1 MSFRDPAR
9 HTPSTGGVVFNRK
22 EPRNAAGEIKPILNR
37 RLEPRDGV
45 QNHIF
50 SDGKDFTS
58 IDGRHKFKYRIPDD
72 SVVNKT
78 GDCQL
83 GLCFG
88 WRLTAAQWIWV
99 LNLIC
104 FVVHLSM
111 VFLTAYFAFWSKDLD
126 QYNGENPYAVT
137 IYRVSAR
144 WNNHTTEGYTMTIE
158 PNGMPI
164 DLAWG
169 TLSFFLISA
178 VFHLFAVIF
187 GLFEHTWFW
196 YWRQLDDAFSYWR
209 WIEYSFSCSL
219 MGMLLAVTLGI
230 REQNS
235 LACLFMLLWTTQ
247 WLGFL
252 NELYS
257 RPVIIADTTNYKTPV
272 GRLGFIEKPDY
283 VKNPNALHKLS
294 QDLWEGDRPI
304 RDQDGKLIA
313 TGSFDFLHA
322 QRFSNFLRRQV
333 PYVLGWFPFMT
344 YVVIVV
350 YHLEYQKWRLHEETN
365 GDLTIPDWVNSLL
378 YGTLLLF
385 SSFAVVM
392 PIYQWLPPT
401 FYWGTELCYA
411 ALSLAAKLWL
421 GIVLLTN
428 VIMQE
433 ARAEDLLGAGAL
445 STAR

>member
-1 MSFRDPAR
+1 
-9 HTPSTGGVVFNRK
+9 
-22 EPRNAAGEIKPILNR
+22 
-37 RLEPRDGV
+37 
-45 QNHIF
+45 
-50 SDGKDFTS
+50 
-58 IDGRHKFKYRIPDD
+58 
-72 SVVNKT
+72 
-78 GDCQL
+78 
-83 GLCFG
+83 
-88 WRLTAAQWIWV
+88 
-99 LNLIC
+99 
-104 FVVHLSM
+104 
-111 VFLTAYFAFWSKDLD
+111 
-126 QYNGENPYAVT
+126 
-137 IYRVSAR
+137 
-144 WNNHTTEGYTMTIE
+144 
-158 PNGMPI
+158 
-164 DLAWG
+164 
-169 TLSFFLISA
+169 
-178 VFHLFAVIF
+178 
-187 GLFEHTWFW
+187 
-196 YWRQLDDAFSYWR
+196 
-209 WIEYSFSCSL
+209 
-219 MGMLLAVTLGI
+219 
-230 REQNS
+230 
-235 LACLFMLLWTTQ
+235 MLLWTTQ

-257 RPVIIADTTNYKTPV
+257 RPVIIADTTNYSTPV

-283 VKNPNALHKLS
+283 TKNPNALHKLS

-304 RDQDGKLIA
+304 RDQDGKLLA

-333 PYVLGWFPFMT
+333 PYVLGCFPFAT

-411 ALSLAAKLWL
+411 TLSLAAKLWL

-445 STAR
+445 STARYKSTD

>member
-1 MSFRDPAR
+1 MSFRDPVQQA
-9 HTPSTGGVVFNRK
+9 PTGGIVFNRK
-22 EPRNAAGEIKPILNR
+22 EPRNAAGEVQPILNR
-37 RLEPRDGV
+37 RLEVRDGV
-45 QNHIF
+45 KNSIF
-50 SDGKDFTS
+50 NDGKDFTS
-58 IDGRHKFKYRIPDD
+58 IKDRHRFKYRIPND
-72 SVVNKT
+72 SVVNKV
-78 GDCQL
+78 GDCKL

-104 FVVHLSM
+104 FAAHTTM
-111 VFLTAYFAFWSKDLD
+111 VFLTAYLAWWSKDMEKYD
-126 QYNGENPYAVT
+126 GNPYAIT

-144 WNNHTTEGYTMTIE
+144 WNNDTTEGYTMTIE
-158 PNGMPI
+158 PNEMPV

-178 VFHLFAVIF
+178 VFHLFAVVV

-196 YWRQLDDAFSYWR
+196 YWRQIDDAFCFWR
-209 WIEYSFSCSL
+209 WLEYSASCSL
-219 MGMLLAVTLGI
+219 MGMLLALTLGI
-230 REQNS
+230 REQNT

-257 RPVIIADTTNYKTPV
+257 RPVIMADKTSYKTPV
-272 GRLGFIEKPDY
+272 GKLGFIETPDY
-283 VKNPNALHKLS
+283 VRDPNALHKLS
-294 QDLWEGDRPI
+294 QNMWEGDRPI
-304 RDQDGKLIA
+304 RDQDGKVIP
-313 TGSFDFLHA
+313 TSNFDFLQA
-322 QRFSNFLRRQV
+322 QRCSNYVRRQV
-333 PYVLGWFPFMT
+333 PYTLGCFPFMT

-350 YHLEYQKWRLHEETN
+350 YHLEYQKWRLYEETN
-365 GDLTIPDWVNSLL
+365 GDLVIPDWVNSLL

-392 PIYQWLPPT
+392 PIYQWLPPG
-401 FYWGTELCYA
+401 FYWGTEACYA
-411 ALSLAAKLWL
+411 VLSLAAKLWL
-421 GIVLLTN
+421 GIVLLVN

-445 STAR
+445 STAP